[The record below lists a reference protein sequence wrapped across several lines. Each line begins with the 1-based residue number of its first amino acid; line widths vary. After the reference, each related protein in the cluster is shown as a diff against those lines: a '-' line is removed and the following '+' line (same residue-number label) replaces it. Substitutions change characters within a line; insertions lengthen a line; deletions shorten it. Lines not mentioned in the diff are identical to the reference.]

1 MNNGFYYHKNILKH
15 NIEAVIT
22 ASLFLSLSLFKAIKI
37 PLLQLKNLKY
47 YLAAIFA
54 FATWGTFSLVLRPL
68 HSYASLDILFYR
80 VFSCAL
86 IMSVVTVLFRRM
98 KLKENLKY
106 FKSISK
112 NSKYKIVGLNV
123 VSSIL
128 LTGNWFSFIYVMNH
142 ISVRATSVAYLVCP
156 IITTILAFFILREKL
171 TKLQWISVVLSG
183 VGCILLSYSNLID
196 MVYSSLIGSTYACY
210 LIIQSVNS
218 KFDKFLILNFHMILA
233 ALILLPFFPSYSR
246 EVPTEF
252 KFYFY
257 IEIIAVMY
265 TIVPLLLNLYALSG
279 IASSKVGMILNINP
293 IIAFV
298 LAGAV
303 YHEALEGLQILSYSI
318 IFLAVIIFNT
328 KEIFRLKTERTV

>member
-1 MNNGFYYHKNILKH
+1 M
-15 NIEAVIT
+15 
-22 ASLFLSLSLFKAIKI
+22 
-37 PLLQLKNLKY
+37 KNLKY

-54 FATWGTFSLVLRPL
+54 FATWGTFSLVLKPL

-86 IMSVVTVLFRRM
+86 IMSVVTLLFRRG

-106 FKSISK
+106 FKSISQK
-112 NSKYKIVGLNV
+112 SKYKIIGLNV

-171 TKLQWISVVLSG
+171 TKLQWLSVFLSG
-183 VGCILLSYSNLID
+183 VGCILLSYSNLLD

-210 LIIQSVNS
+210 LIIQSTNS

-233 ALILLPFFPSYSR
+233 ALILLPFFPSYSGA
-246 EVPTEF
+246 VPTDF

-293 IIAFV
+293 IIAFI

-303 YHEALEGLQILSYSI
+303 YHEALEGLQILSYAI
-318 IFLAVIIFNT
+318 IFLAVIIFNA
-328 KEIFRLKTERTV
+328 KEIFRLKPERAV

>member
-1 MNNGFYYHKNILKH
+1 M
-15 NIEAVIT
+15 
-22 ASLFLSLSLFKAIKI
+22 
-37 PLLQLKNLKY
+37 KNLKY
-47 YLAAIFA
+47 YLAAITA
-54 FATWGTFSLVLRPL
+54 FSLWGTFSLVLKPL

-80 VFSCAL
+80 VFSCGI
-86 IMSVVTVLFRRM
+86 IMTVVTVLFRRL
-98 KLKENLKY
+98 KLKDNLKY
-106 FKSISK
+106 FKTLPQ
-112 NSKYKIVGLNV
+112 NSKKKIVGLNIL
-123 VSSIL
+123 SSIL

-171 TKLQWISVVLSG
+171 TKLQWLSVFLSG
-183 VGCILLSYSNLID
+183 VGCILLSYSNLLD

-218 KFDKFLILNFHMILA
+218 KFDKFLVLNFHMILA
-233 ALILLPFFPSYSR
+233 AFILLPFFPKYSG

-252 KFYFY
+252 TFYLY

-265 TIVPLLLNLYALSG
+265 TIVPLLLNLYAMSG

-293 IIAFV
+293 IIAFI

-303 YHEALEGLQILSYSI
+303 YNEALGGLQIVSYSI
-318 IFLAVIIFNT
+318 IFLAVIIFNA
-328 KEIFRLKTERTV
+328 KEIFSLKKIETA

>member
-1 MNNGFYYHKNILKH
+1 
-15 NIEAVIT
+15 
-22 ASLFLSLSLFKAIKI
+22 
-37 PLLQLKNLKY
+37 
-47 YLAAIFA
+47 
-54 FATWGTFSLVLRPL
+54 
-68 HSYASLDILFYR
+68 
-80 VFSCAL
+80 
-86 IMSVVTVLFRRM
+86 MSVVTVLFRRA

-123 VSSIL
+123 LSSIL

-171 TKLQWISVVLSG
+171 TKLQWTSVVLSG

-233 ALILLPFFPSYSR
+233 ALILLPFFPSYSGA
-246 EVPTEF
+246 VPTEF

-303 YHEALEGLQILSYSI
+303 YHEALGGLQILSYAI
-318 IFLAVIIFNT
+318 IFLAVIIFNA
-328 KEIFRLKTERTV
+328 KEIFRLKPERAV